1 MASQDYPRRQ
11 KPVPALRG
19 TSGRSPS
26 QTPSPRG
33 VTSYVPSVDYPQD
46 RGPDPMIFTNE
57 QMNDFKAKTVL
68 KEAVD
73 AVVNSFAKHTH
84 GYGRVN
90 VVEALQEFWQMKL
103 ERGADLKNGALV
115 VYESHP
121 SNSPPYVCF
130 VSLPGGSCFGSF
142 QHCPTKAEARRSAA
156 KIALMNSVF
165 NEHPSRKISD
175 EFIAKAVSDAQA
187 SFKGNIDEADNP
199 NTGIGAFRFMLEAN
213 RGRTMLEFQ
222 ELMTVFQLLHWNGS
236 LKAMRERNCSRQEV
250 LAHYSH
256 RALDDD
262 MRSQMAL
269 DWIAREQEAHGIIA
283 KELVIAEKELETARL
298 AGRELRF
305 FKEKRDIL
313 ALALSQIGPA
323 ESLA

>member
-1 MASQDYPRRQ
+1 MEMTA
-11 KPVPALRG
+11 G
-19 TSGRSPS
+19 TNKSLPS
-26 QTPSPRG
+26 QRVNTGKNQQTTQMHYTPHNMAT
-33 VTSYVPSVDYPQD
+33 VAADAAASVHASAHA
-46 RGPDPMIFTNE
+46 GP
-57 QMNDFKAKTVL
+57 MNDAKAKTVL

-84 GYGRVN
+84 GHGRVN

-103 ERGADLKNGALV
+103 ERGADLTNGALV
-115 VYESHP
+115 VYESQP
-121 SNSPPYVCF
+121 ATVPPFVCY

-142 QHCPTKAEARRSAA
+142 QICNTKAEARRSAA

-165 NEHPSRKISD
+165 NEHPSRKITD
-175 EFIAKAVSDAQA
+175 EFIEKAIADAVTSFQGTTSDA
-187 SFKGNIDEADNP
+187 ENP
-199 NTGIGAFRFMLEAN
+199 STGIGAFKFMLEAN
-213 RGRTMLEFQ
+213 RGRSMLEFQ

-269 DWIAREQEAHGIIA
+269 DWIAREQESPDIIA
-283 KELVIAEKELETARL
+283 NELEVAEKDLEGARL

-305 FKEKRDIL
+305 YKEKRDIL
-313 ALALSQIGPA
+313 VLALSQISPNGETIA
-323 ESLA
+323 

>member
-1 MASQDYPRRQ
+1 MEMTVGSGKSLTSQKIVAGKNQQKTQMHYTPHNMATVAAD
-11 KPVPALRG
+11 AAA
-19 TSGRSPS
+19 
-26 QTPSPRG
+26 
-33 VTSYVPSVDYPQD
+33 SVHASAHA
-46 RGPDPMIFTNE
+46 GP
-57 QMNDFKAKTVL
+57 MNDAKAKTVL

-84 GYGRVN
+84 GQGRVN

-103 ERGADLKNGALV
+103 ERGADLTNGALV
-115 VYESHP
+115 VYESQP
-121 SNSPPYVCF
+121 ASAPPYVCF

-142 QHCPTKAEARRSAA
+142 QICNTKAEARRSAA

-165 NEHPSRKISD
+165 NEHPSRKITD
-175 EFIAKAVSDAQA
+175 EFIEKAITDAITSFQGTMSDA
-187 SFKGNIDEADNP
+187 ENP
-199 NTGIGAFRFMLEAN
+199 STGIGAFKFMLEAN
-213 RGRTMLEFQ
+213 RGRSMLEFQ

-269 DWIAREQEAHGIIA
+269 DWIAREQESPDIIST
-283 KELVIAEKELETARL
+283 ELEVAEKDLENARL

-305 FKEKRDIL
+305 YKEKRDIL
-313 ALALSQIGPA
+313 VLALSQINPNGETIA
-323 ESLA
+323 

>member
-1 MASQDYPRRQ
+1 MMSQDYRRN
-11 KPVPALRG
+11 KPVPAPR
-19 TSGRSPS
+19 TQISPDN
-26 QTPSPRG
+26 SPRG
-33 VTSYVPSVDYPQD
+33 AAGEALPS
-46 RGPDPMIFTNE
+46 GAEFSLTNL
-57 QMNDFKAKTVL
+57 QMNDVKAKTVL

-103 ERGADLKNGALV
+103 ERGAELKNGALV
-115 VYESHP
+115 VYESQP
-121 SNSPPYVCF
+121 ATSAPYVCF
-130 VSLPGGSCFGSF
+130 VTLPGGSCFGSF
-142 QHCPTKAEARRSAA
+142 QQCPTKAEARRSAA

-165 NEHPSRKISD
+165 NEHPSRKITD
-175 EFIAKAVSDAQA
+175 EFIDRAVNDAQG
-187 SFKGNIDEADNP
+187 SFKGNLEEADNP
-199 NTGIGAFRFMLEAN
+199 STGIGAFRFMLGSN
-213 RGRTMLEFQ
+213 KGHTMLEFQ

-269 DWIAREQEAHGIIA
+269 DWIAREQENEGIIA
-283 KELVIAEKELETARL
+283 RELAISEKELENARL

-313 ALALSQIGPA
+313 VLALSQIGPA

>member
-1 MASQDYPRRQ
+1 MASFSNNQQRPQ
-11 KPVPALRG
+11 
-19 TSGRSPS
+19 PS
-26 QTPSPRG
+26 QRAVYSPNRTHTDMSDPTSIGSRSAQAMAAAAMSMRG
-33 VTSYVPSVDYPQD
+33 QPQSH
-46 RGPDPMIFTNE
+46 
-57 QMNDFKAKTVL
+57 MNDSKAKTVL

-73 AVVNSFAKHTH
+73 AVVNSFAKHTQ

-90 VVEALQEFWQMKL
+90 VVEALQEFWQMKQD
-103 ERGADLKNGALV
+103 RGADLKNGALV
-115 VYESHP
+115 VYESQP
-121 SNSPPYVCF
+121 ATSPPYVCF

-165 NEHPSRKISD
+165 NEHPSRKITD
-175 EFIAKAVSDAQA
+175 EFIERAVRDACA
-187 SFKGNIDEADNP
+187 SFKGNLEEADNP
-199 NTGIGAFRFMLEAN
+199 NTGIGAFRFMLDSN
-213 RGRTMLEFQ
+213 KTRTMLEFQ

-250 LAHYSH
+250 LSHYTH

-269 DWIAREQEAHGIIA
+269 DWIAREQESTSIIER
-283 KELVIAEKELETARL
+283 ELEIAERELESARL

-313 ALALSQIGPA
+313 VLALTQIGPNDSMA
-323 ESLA
+323 

>member
-1 MASQDYPRRQ
+1 MMEMSSSGKPLGSPHLGGQQHNTQMHYTPHNMASVAAD
-11 KPVPALRG
+11 AAA
-19 TSGRSPS
+19 
-26 QTPSPRG
+26 
-33 VTSYVPSVDYPQD
+33 SVHASAQ
-46 RGPDPMIFTNE
+46 GG
-57 QMNDFKAKTVL
+57 QMNDAKAKTVL

-84 GYGRVN
+84 GHGRVN

-103 ERGADLKNGALV
+103 ERGADLSNGALV
-115 VYESHP
+115 VYESQP
-121 SNSPPYVCF
+121 AGIPPYVCF

-142 QHCPTKAEARRSAA
+142 QICNTKAEARRSAA

-175 EFIAKAVSDAQA
+175 EFIDKAVTDAITSFQGNASDA
-187 SFKGNIDEADNP
+187 ENP
-199 NTGIGAFRFMLEAN
+199 STGIGAFKFMLEAN
-213 RGRTMLEFQ
+213 KGRSMLEFQ

-269 DWIAREQEAHGIIA
+269 DWIAREQESPDIIST
-283 KELVIAEKELETARL
+283 ELEMAERDLEAARL

-313 ALALSQIGPA
+313 VLALSQINPQGETVA
-323 ESLA
+323 

>member
-1 MASQDYPRRQ
+1 MSHQHHRPHPAQGSPGMSLMMSEMSDPTSIGSRSAQAMAAAAMSMRSQPN
-11 KPVPALRG
+11 A
-19 TSGRSPS
+19 
-26 QTPSPRG
+26 
-33 VTSYVPSVDYPQD
+33 
-46 RGPDPMIFTNE
+46 
-57 QMNDFKAKTVL
+57 QMNDTKAKTVL

-73 AVVNSFAKHTH
+73 AVVNSFAKHTQ

-90 VVEALQEFWQMKL
+90 VVEALQEFWQMKQD
-103 ERGADLKNGALV
+103 RGADLKNGALV
-115 VYESHP
+115 VYESQP
-121 SNSPPYVCF
+121 SSAPPYVCF

-165 NEHPSRKISD
+165 NEHPSRKITD
-175 EFIAKAVSDAQA
+175 DFITRAVRDACA
-187 SFKGNIDEADNP
+187 SFKGNMEEADNP
-199 NTGIGAFRFMLEAN
+199 NTGIGAFRFMLESN
-213 RGRTMLEFQ
+213 KGRTMLEFQ

-250 LAHYSH
+250 LSHYSH

-269 DWIAREQEAHGIIA
+269 DWIAREQESPAIIER
-283 KELVIAEKELETARL
+283 ELDIAERELESARQ

-313 ALALSQIGPA
+313 VLALSQIGPSD
-323 ESLA
+323 SLA